1 VIIRSIR
8 HKGLRR
14 LVESD
19 DASGVSAVYADKL
32 RKMISYLQDA
42 ADVGQLAAI
51 PNWKAHRLTGD
62 RKGTWSLH
70 VSPNWR
76 LTFAVDGEEVEII
89 DLDFEDYH

>member
-1 VIIRSIR
+1 MLIRSIR

-19 DASGVSAVYADKL
+19 DASGVPAAFATKL
-32 RKMISYLQDA
+32 RKMITYLQDA
-42 ADVGQLAAI
+42 SDVSQLSAI
-51 PNWKAHRLTGD
+51 PSWKAHRLTGD
-62 RKGTWSLH
+62 RNGIWSLH

-76 LTFAVDGEEVEII
+76 LTFGVDGEEVEII

>member
-1 VIIRSIR
+1 MIIRSIR

-19 DASGVSAVYADKL
+19 DPSGVPAAYTDKL

-42 ADVGQLAAI
+42 TDIGQLNAI
-51 PNWKAHRLTGD
+51 PSWKAHKLSGD
-62 RKGTWSLH
+62 RKGTWALH

-76 LTFAVDGEEVEII
+76 LTFAVDGEGVEII

>member
-1 VIIRSIR
+1 MLIRSIR

-14 LVESD
+14 LVEAD
-19 DASGVSAVYADKL
+19 DASGVPAAYADKL
-32 RKMISYLQDA
+32 RKMISYLE
-42 ADVGQLAAI
+42 DVAEIAELHAI
-51 PNWKAHRLTGD
+51 PSWKAHRLTGD
-62 RKGTWSLH
+62 RKGTWALH

>member
-1 VIIRSIR
+1 MLIRSIR

-19 DASGVSAVYADKL
+19 DASGGPAAFATKL
-32 RKMISYLQDA
+32 RKMITYLQDA
-42 ADVGQLAAI
+42 SDVSQLSAI
-51 PNWKAHRLTGD
+51 PSWKAHRLTGD
-62 RKGTWSLH
+62 RKGIWSLH

-76 LTFAVDGEEVEII
+76 LTFGVDGKEIEII